1 MACFAISEGD
11 FLFVKYRG
19 FPLWHQRVVI
29 KHVGENTWA
38 AASPD
43 WDVNL
48 EQFDLRNDW
57 LDGVHHC
64 GNSRTV
70 PAGLQPVYCLG
81 GVTAPRLARARAA
94 ATELIAAEGLVV
106 IAPNAPPVVL
116 PLAAPPPPVAGKVW
130 RLLEP
135 AGGALAGT
143 VHQPG
148 AGSRLGTSRGLDT
161 INGRDVAL
169 ADSATGETGEQF
181 LARFGLQ
188 AVAAVVDDARVLPVL
203 TKSDGRRERTWLQV
217 VDMFKDSDMAH
228 FGVSGPRTTTWCV
241 AFLARQQKHPEDY
254 HASWRARHGLN
265 PSDFGVSVHA
275 TAMRCLASAACHDQ
289 LDVVNLCS
297 MEMLLREAQMIEQ
310 FYKEEERSKHDK
322 KMKDQKQRRGLSAEE
337 IDLYLGASKNFSE
350 VMVAPSLTEYISKQL
365 EREASISKNTRKAR
379 EERALARV

>member
-1 MACFAISEGD
+1 MACYAISEGD
-11 FLFVKYRG
+11 FLYVKYRG
-19 FPLWHQRVVI
+19 FPLWHQRVAI
-29 KHVGENTWA
+29 KHVGENIWA

-64 GNSRTV
+64 GTRRTV
-70 PAGLQPVYCLG
+70 PIGLQPVYNFG
-81 GVTAPRLARARAA
+81 SVTAPRLTAAKRAA
-94 ATELIAAEGLVV
+94 DELIEAEGLAVV
-106 IAPNAPPVVL
+106 APGVPVL
-116 PLAAPPPPVAGKVW
+116 PLAAPPPPVAVAGRMW

-148 AGSRLGTSRGLDT
+148 AGSRLGSSRGVDT
-161 INGRDVAL
+161 INGREVSL
-169 ADSATGETGEQF
+169 AASTAGETGEQF

-188 AVAAVVDDARVLPVL
+188 AAAASVDDARVLPVL
-203 TKSDGRRERTWLQV
+203 TKADGRRERTWIQV

-228 FGVSGPRTTTWCV
+228 FGVSGPRTSTWCV

-254 HASWRARHGLN
+254 HASWRSRHGLN

-275 TAMRCLASAACHDQ
+275 TAMRCLAAAACHDQ

-337 IDLYLGASKNFSE
+337 IDLYLGSGKNFSE
-350 VMVAPSLTEYISKQL
+350 VMVAPTLTEYISKQL